1 MSKGNMSTREVRATV
16 AKELKKRWR
25 KGQVAAL
32 IALARIAENAKSDMH
47 VKLKLF
53 WEKKYLNHTAYDN
66 MRLDKKTGTSGV
78 PGKRTSSNV
87 YSIKCQRRRVKYID
101 EWQGPAVQHHRTL
114 CWLVIGLKEQ
124 LQLEFQLNF
133 QLEYRTSAVELPS
146 ADSIVV
152 RRTLSD
158 LTDNPSGLQ
167 GVNEDPKQEEKRAAF
182 WSTIKPAHLVN
193 AKPCTEVITRV
204 TGPEIG
210 NLTTPIFLVQLI
222 LLKQRQDLPKGGV
235 YHLGIIFGPVDLQ
248 DRLQEKIEFLLI

>member
-16 AKELKKRWR
+16 ANELKKRWR
-25 KGQVAAL
+25 KGQALVGLFGGSLVAAL
-32 IALARIAENAKSDMH
+32 IALARIAENAKRSH
-47 VKLKLF
+47 KLNANRQSQF
-53 WEKKYLNHTAYDN
+53 
-66 MRLDKKTGTSGV
+66 
-78 PGKRTSSNV
+78 
-87 YSIKCQRRRVKYID
+87 
-101 EWQGPAVQHHRTL
+101 
-114 CWLVIGLKEQ
+114 VITHLSKA
-124 LQLEFQLNF
+124 F
-133 QLEYRTSAVELPS
+133 TIELPS

-158 LTDNPSGLQ
+158 LTDNPSSLQ
-167 GVNEDPKQEEKRAAF
+167 GLDHSSMMLIFSQR
-182 WSTIKPAHLVN
+182 N

-235 YHLGIIFGPVDLQ
+235 YHLGIIFGLADLQ